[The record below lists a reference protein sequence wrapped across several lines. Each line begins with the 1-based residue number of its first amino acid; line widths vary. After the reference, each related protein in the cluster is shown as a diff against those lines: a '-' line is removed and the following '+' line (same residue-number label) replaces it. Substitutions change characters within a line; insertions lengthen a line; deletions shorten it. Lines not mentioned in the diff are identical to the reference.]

1 MIKAV
6 IFDMDGLILDS
17 ERMAI
22 RMWVEA
28 GVQGGYPITEKMAR
42 GAIGMDVKDTETLF
56 VSMLG
61 PEFPFRRMNRL
72 RRDLTEET
80 MDREGV
86 PIKAGAREIITNIHK
101 RSLPLAVASAT
112 ETAIVS
118 TYLKKAGLK
127 KYFTYVVGGDQV
139 KTGKPDPAVY
149 LLTADKLGVAPAACL
164 VFEDSEKGLGA
175 AHAAGMKPILI
186 PDILPPTEE
195 MLKKCFERFSSL
207 QEVIPHLDRLLQ

>member
-1 MIKAV
+1 MINAV

-28 GVQGGYPITEKMAR
+28 GEQGGYPITKEMAR
-42 GAIGMDVKDTETLF
+42 GAIGMDVKDTEALF
-56 VSMLG
+56 ISLLG
-61 PEFPFRRMNRL
+61 PEFPFQRMNRL

-80 MDREGV
+80 MDREGM
-86 PIKAGAREIITNIHK
+86 PIKTGAREIISIIHR
-101 RSLPLAVASAT
+101 RSIPLGVASAT
-112 ETAIVS
+112 ETGIVS
-118 TYLKKAGLK
+118 TYLDKADLK
-127 KYFTYVVGGDQV
+127 KYFSHIVGGDQV
-139 KTGKPDPAVY
+139 KIGKPDPAVY
-149 LLTADKLGVAPAACL
+149 LLTADKLGVAPAECL

-207 QEVIPHLDRLLQ
+207 QEVIPHLDRLL